1 MLLWVI
7 ICIACLIVVGT
18 LLSKNDEAHQQKR
31 KLRQIQQRL
40 EEKREAKDQRE
51 EEAAS
56 REGVKS

>member
-40 EEKREAKDQRE
+40 EEKREAKDQRKE
-51 EEAAS
+51 KAAS